1 MGISV
6 SISKLAKS
14 FGSQHVLEGVDL
26 QVKQGELISLL
37 GPSGCGKSTLLR
49 IIAGL
54 EKQTSGSVNLN
65 GKNVD
70 GLEAGQRDLA
80 MVFQSYALYPHMTVG
95 QNIRTPLEMTEL
107 NPLQRLPLV
116 GGFMPGS
123 RRRRDVIDR
132 QVIAAAKTTEIA
144 HLLDRRP
151 NQLSGGQRQRVALSR
166 ALVRDPGLFL
176 MDEPL
181 SNLDAKL
188 RVVMRE
194 EIVSLN
200 RRLGATFIFVTH
212 DQADALAMSDRVA
225 LMMNGKLL
233 QVAHPQE
240 IYDAPNHIDVAT
252 FIGHPNINLFE
263 GQCLSGTVSI
273 KGGASVLNM
282 PELAPGKCTI
292 GIRPENLEPAK
303 NLSSE
308 SWVASFAVRLNRVEQ
323 MGAEVL
329 LRCQIPSAE
338 ETIVSRLTVGRYNE
352 LRASGILAD
361 NFALLARGRGIHVF
375 DETGYSVI
383 KQENHHKLVA
393 AS

>member
-6 SISKLAKS
+6 GISKLAKS
-14 FGSQHVLEGVDL
+14 FGTQHVLEGIDL
-26 QVKQGELISLL
+26 QVEQGELISLL

-54 EKQTSGSVNLN
+54 EKQTSGSVDLN
-65 GKNVD
+65 GQNVD

-123 RRRRDVIDR
+123 RRLRDEINR

-166 ALVRDPGLFL
+166 ALVREPGLFL

-240 IYDAPNHIDVAT
+240 IYDAPTHVDVAT

-263 GQCLSGTVSI
+263 SQCLGGAVNI
-273 KGGASVLNM
+273 KGGASMLNI
-282 PELAPGKCTI
+282 PELASGKCTV
-292 GIRPENLEPAK
+292 GIRPESLEPAK
-303 NLSSE
+303 NSSSE
-308 SWVASFAVRLNRVEQ
+308 SCVASFPVRLRRVEQ

-329 LRCQIPSAE
+329 LRCEIAS
-338 ETIVSRLTVGRYNE
+338 THDTVVSRLTVGRYNE
-352 LRASGILAD
+352 LRSTGILAGD
-361 NFALLARGRGIHVF
+361 FALLARGRGIQVF
-375 DETGYSVI
+375 DEAGYSVL
-383 KQENHHKLVA
+383 KQEKRQKLAA